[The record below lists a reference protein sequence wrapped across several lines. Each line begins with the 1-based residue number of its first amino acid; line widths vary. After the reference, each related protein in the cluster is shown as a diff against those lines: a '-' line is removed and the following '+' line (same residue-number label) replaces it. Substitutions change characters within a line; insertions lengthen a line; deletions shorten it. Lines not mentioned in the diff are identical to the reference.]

1 VSFSEIRH
9 CNRDLE
15 IRYKQREK
23 TDKMINTNRYSQ
35 KDRETEW
42 QRERKG
48 QTEREK
54 KVKYKRK

>member
-23 TDKMINTNRYSQ
+23 PDKMINTNRYRQ
-35 KDRETEW
+35 KDRKTEW

-48 QTEREK
+48 QTERERK
-54 KVKYKRK
+54 K